1 MTEEPN
7 IMISITYVSSA
18 GQARTVAAEDG
29 STVMQTALDQG
40 VPGIVAECGG
50 SAMCAT
56 CHVYVDPAWA
66 DRLPP
71 INETEDAMLESA
83 GAERKASSRL
93 SCQLP
98 VTVALDGLI
107 VHVPATQG

>member
-1 MTEEPN
+1 
-7 IMISITYVSSA
+7 MITITYVTAA
-18 GQARTVAAEDG
+18 GEAHSIQADDG
-29 STVMQTALDQG
+29 STVMQTALANG
-40 VPGIVAECGG
+40 ISGIVAECGG

-66 DRLPP
+66 DKLPP
-71 INETEDAMLESA
+71 VNETEDAMLESA
-83 GAERKASSRL
+83 GAERKANSRL

-98 VTVALDGLI
+98 VSAAIDGLV

>member
-1 MTEEPN
+1 
-7 IMISITYVSSA
+7 MIRITYINANGGHYV
-18 GQARTVAAEDG
+18 VEAEEG
-29 STVMQTALDQG
+29 STVMQTALSNS

-56 CHVYVDPAWA
+56 CHVYVDEKWL
-66 DRLPP
+66 DQLPP
-71 INETEDAMLESA
+71 VNETEDAMLESA
-83 GAERKASSRL
+83 GGERRPSSRL

-98 VTVALDGLI
+98 VSPALDGLV